1 MTEATANNPPLHL
14 DLETAVAQ
22 VGDLQSVLG
31 ILGMVEESLQ
41 RDIPSITG
49 FLANGNVPDAAKLL
63 HSLKGFVPI
72 FCRAALCEHI
82 TQVESLSKRASVAE
96 VQPAFDALK
105 PELEQLLAEVS
116 ACLKAANANT

>member
-1 MTEATANNPPLHL
+1 MTESTSTTAPIHL
-14 DLETAVAQ
+14 DLDTAVAQ
-22 VGDLQSVLG
+22 VGDLPSVLG

-41 RDIPSITG
+41 RDIPSITE

-82 TQVESLSKRASVAE
+82 TQVEALSKRASVAE
-96 VQPAFDALK
+96 VQPAFEALK
-105 PELEQLLAEVS
+105 PELEQLLVEVS
-116 ACLKAANANT
+116 ACLKAGNANT

>member
-1 MTEATANNPPLHL
+1 MTESTSTTAPIHL
-14 DLETAVAQ
+14 DLDTAVAQ
-22 VGDLQSVLG
+22 VGDLPSVLG

-41 RDIPSITG
+41 RDIPSITE

-82 TQVESLSKRASVAE
+82 TQVEALSKRASVAE
-96 VQPAFDALK
+96 VQPAFEALK
-105 PELEQLLAEVS
+105 PELEQLLVEVS
-116 ACLKAANANT
+116 ACLNAGNANT